1 MNADEI
7 IRLLNL
13 QPHPREA
20 GFFVETHRSADRVA
34 WEALPATYDG
44 TRCFSTAIYFL
55 LKGEGFSE
63 MHRLRSDEIFHFY
76 KGVPVEILL
85 LFPDGSG
92 KILRLGNDLEA
103 GEVPQIIVPR
113 NVWQGMI
120 PLGGYTL
127 LGSTVSP
134 GFEYSDYESGQRENL
149 MREYPQWSEAIAR
162 RTR

>member
-1 MNADEI
+1 MNADEV
-7 IRLLNL
+7 IRRLNL

-20 GFFVETHRSADRVA
+20 GFFAETHRSGDRVA

-55 LKGEGFSE
+55 LKADGFSE
-63 MHRLRSDEIFHFY
+63 MHRLRSDEIYHFY
-76 KGVPVEILL
+76 KGAPAEMLL

-92 KILRLGNDLEA
+92 KILRLGNDLDA
-103 GEVPQIIVPR
+103 GEVPQIVVPR

-120 PLGGYTL
+120 PLGDYTL
-127 LGSTVSP
+127 SGCTVSP
-134 GFEYSDYESGQRENL
+134 GFEYSDYQAGQREDL
-149 MREYPQWSEAIAR
+149 IRKYPQWTAAIAR